1 MVANLTPMYHK
12 AEIAYRRAQSAE
24 ERVTCLEEMLRL
36 MPKHKGTTHLQAD
49 LKTRLKETR
58 AEVLTEKSAGKNTRS
73 FRIPRQGAG
82 TVILLGAPNAGKSR
96 LLKVLTNAEPEVA
109 DYPFTTREPL
119 PGMMPWEDVKVQL
132 IDTPPVTD
140 SHLEPYIP
148 GYVRS
153 ADLVLLCFDGSSDDA
168 PEQTACVLAQ
178 FEDRKTHLSTW
189 SGFDEEDMSI
199 VHVKSRLVVTRA
211 DDPGV
216 ADRLAFFQ
224 ELMELVPADEARRDG
239 NMPFWETPIPAR
251 LDQRASVDDLR
262 NQIFEALD
270 VIRVYTKKPGK
281 PAEFIDPFTL
291 PAGATVE
298 DLAIK
303 VHQEIAD
310 SLKHAKIWGTSTQD
324 GQTVGREHVLADRDM
339 VELHA

>member
-12 AEIAYRRAQSAE
+12 AEDAYRCAQSAE
-24 ERVTCLEEMLRL
+24 ERVACLEEMLRL
-36 MPKHKGTTHLQAD
+36 MPKHKGTNHLQAD

-58 AEVLTEKSAGKNTRS
+58 AEVQTEKSAGKGTRS

-96 LLKVLTNAEPEVA
+96 VLKELTNADPEVA

-119 PGMMPWEDVKVQL
+119 PGMMPWEDVKFQL

-140 SHLEPYIP
+140 SHLEPYVL

-168 PEQTACVLAQ
+168 PEQTVEVISQ
-178 FEDRKTHLSTW
+178 FESRKTHLSTW

-199 VHVKSRLVVTRA
+199 VHVKTRLVVTRGEDA
-211 DDPGV
+211 D
-216 ADRLAFFQ
+216 AIERMTFFREMRPDV
-224 ELMELVPADEARRDG
+224 ELSALCVDLEWPEAVEELRD
-239 NMPFWETPIPAR
+239 
-251 LDQRASVDDLR
+251 
-262 NQIFEALD
+262 QIYKSMD
-270 VIRVYTKKPGK
+270 VIRAYTKRPGK
-281 PAEFIDPFTL
+281 PAEYVDPFTL
-291 PAGATVE
+291 PAGSTVE

-303 VHQEIAD
+303 VHRDLAE
-310 SLKHAKIWGTSTQD
+310 SLKHARIWGAATQD
-324 GQTVGREHVLADRDM
+324 GQTVSREHILADRDL
-339 VELHA
+339 VELHT